1 MTCPRG
7 PCSAPT
13 TCPIW
18 FWWAL
23 HLRPRRYARRG
34 NTTDQLYYSEL
45 TSSAPKRPPP
55 GEKRLLSQNF
65 LQNSNV
71 SIKQS
76 HPVSSPR
83 LLTHSL
89 WSTPAWTG
97 HQRASVWFCS
107 DSTERRTAGDSSPV
121 KTGVISS
128 YNSTYQL
135 RAVAEGPYLDQ
146 EEINDNK
153 IAMQILHWYH
163 HIWCHQSACMDNWES
178 VMGLVT

>member
-1 MTCPRG
+1 MFNVFSDFWTLHTLPEYVEDEWHAPEARAQHPPLVRFGFDELCICG
-7 PCSAPT
+7 PGDMLAGV
-13 TCPIW
+13 I
-18 FWWAL
+18 
-23 HLRPRRYARRG
+23 
-34 NTTDQLYYSEL
+34 QLISYIIQNWHPAHQSVL
-45 TSSAPKRPPP
+45 LLGK
-55 GEKRLLSQNF
+55 KRLLSQNF

-121 KTGVISS
+121 KTGS
-128 YNSTYQL
+128 YFQL
-135 RAVAEGPYLDQ
+135 QLHLPAESRSRGSLSRPRG
-146 EEINDNK
+146 NK
-153 IAMQILHWYH
+153 W
-163 HIWCHQSACMDNWES
+163 
-178 VMGLVT
+178 